1 MTAFDELMKK
11 IQENRKIIAE
21 NNAKIK
27 TEEEKIK
34 EIYSRISPLR
44 NNVTQALDELD
55 SYDSEK
61 ITVRFGDLKEQLIK
75 LHSENGEKISIKTNS
90 NIFQFSP
97 DYKTP
102 ISYTVE
108 SMISSQNG
116 DILNNGCSLA
126 TIVSKINEDNSET
139 SLYSFFS
146 ILPNFHALQADGKPL
161 LTKASVANE
170 GCYSYLKFDNPDDI
184 ITNITYK
191 TMKNVRSASN
201 IDFFEA
207 VRLSEYN
214 NESEIEMK

>member
-1 MTAFDELMKK
+1 MNNMTAFDELMKK

-146 ILPNFHALQADGKPL
+146 MFTKTSSFH
-161 LTKASVANE
+161 
-170 GCYSYLKFDNPDDI
+170 
-184 ITNITYK
+184 
-191 TMKNVRSASN
+191 N
-201 IDFFEA
+201 IDQFVFW
-207 VRLSEYN
+207 VITTN
-214 NESEIEMK
+214 NFLASPNA